1 MKIAVV
7 DDNESERTK
16 LCTLLREWGEKR
28 KYEMVCNEFTDGKDF
43 LKASGTY
50 QAVFLDIYMEKLNG
64 KSRSICSDCHK
75 SCVSQRKKACETDK
89 NRNAKRSNQINA
101 RQCCHTTPI

>member
-43 LKASGTY
+43 TTCEIAKHILAMEEEHEQDLQDYLTDIARMKSS
-50 QAVFLDIYMEKLNG
+50 FLNK
-64 KSRSICSDCHK
+64 
-75 SCVSQRKKACETDK
+75 
-89 NRNAKRSNQINA
+89 
-101 RQCCHTTPI
+101 

>member
-28 KYEMVCNEFTDGKDF
+28 KYEMVCNEFTDGEDF

-64 KSRSICSDCHK
+64 IDTARI
-75 SCVSQRKKACETDK
+75 A
-89 NRNAKRSNQINA
+89 AKRIISS
-101 RQCCHTTPI
+101 RQTGQGYQRYAAADK

>member
-64 KSRSICSDCHK
+64 MVPPECFGNMIKIVK
-75 SCVSQRKKACETDK
+75 LFL
-89 NRNAKRSNQINA
+89 
-101 RQCCHTTPI
+101 

>member
-28 KYEMVCNEFTDGKDF
+28 KYEMVCNEFTDGEDF
-43 LKASGTY
+43 
-50 QAVFLDIYMEKLNG
+50 
-64 KSRSICSDCHK
+64 
-75 SCVSQRKKACETDK
+75 
-89 NRNAKRSNQINA
+89 
-101 RQCCHTTPI
+101 